1 MNILDNY
8 KEKQK
13 SSELKK
19 FDINYYAIGL
29 GGEVGEV
36 LNEIKKLHRD
46 DNDILTEYR
55 KNNIISELGDCMWYI
70 QGICNNL
77 DIKLEDVLNKNINK
91 ISKISE

>member
-1 MNILDNY
+1 MNILNNY

-13 SSELKK
+13 KSEFKS
-19 FDINYYAIGL
+19 FDLNYYAIGL

-46 DNDILTEYR
+46 DKDNLSEYR
-55 KNNIISELGDCMWYI
+55 KQNIISELGDCMWYI
-70 QGICNNL
+70 QGICNKL
-77 DIKLEDVLNKNINK
+77 DISLEEVINKNIIK